1 MEKSRHQEY
10 VIFLFLMGCKA
21 IDDTVCRP
29 PQRLGNL
36 HSTLVSELTST
47 SGPEKSGSCSFNSEG
62 FQGYPSS
69 TPPIGDEGE
78 INKAVWFPAPAEFGE
93 NQESDFD
100 RSNPISQSN
109 KRYRAAEM
117 STETMRPS
125 QVSQQIS
132 KHQSLASTNNCMDLQ
147 PATVASEARP
157 KKSIR
162 LMGTWMGLEVE
173 PSQFNNMK
181 HSQLVSQDH
190 IYRNQNEIDELS
202 ERRNGIGSRSVFR
215 MSLNP
220 PRGATI
226 VPELISTEEKV
237 LQSSKKCNSERLN
250 SEKKMFTLA
259 IKSRTQPAELSTNL
273 QLGEPQEEE
282 MLVKENLVRAN
293 SRAREPSQP
302 QFCPSRKH
310 NVIQKYKKQ

>member
-1 MEKSRHQEY
+1 
-10 VIFLFLMGCKA
+10 MGCNA

-36 HSTLVSELTST
+36 HSTLVSELTSD
-47 SGPEKSGSCSFNSEG
+47 SCSFNSEG
-62 FQGYPSS
+62 FEGSPSS
-69 TPPIGDEGE
+69 TPLIRDEGG
-78 INKAVWFPAPAEFGE
+78 INNAVWFPAPAEFGE

-132 KHQSLASTNNCMDLQ
+132 KNQSLASTNNCMDLQ

-181 HSQLVSQDH
+181 HSQLD
-190 IYRNQNEIDELS
+190 
-202 ERRNGIGSRSVFR
+202 VFE
-215 MSLNP
+215 S
-220 PRGATI
+220 
-226 VPELISTEEKV
+226 
-237 LQSSKKCNSERLN
+237 
-250 SEKKMFTLA
+250 
-259 IKSRTQPAELSTNL
+259 
-273 QLGEPQEEE
+273 
-282 MLVKENLVRAN
+282 
-293 SRAREPSQP
+293 PSWSDDSAGVDQ
-302 QFCPSRKH
+302 
-310 NVIQKYKKQ
+310 Y

>member
-173 PSQFNNMK
+173 PTFRTEK
-181 HSQLVSQDH
+181 WYWLEKRIQD
-190 IYRNQNEIDELS
+190 
-202 ERRNGIGSRSVFR
+202 VFE
-215 MSLNP
+215 S
-220 PRGATI
+220 
-226 VPELISTEEKV
+226 
-237 LQSSKKCNSERLN
+237 
-250 SEKKMFTLA
+250 
-259 IKSRTQPAELSTNL
+259 
-273 QLGEPQEEE
+273 
-282 MLVKENLVRAN
+282 
-293 SRAREPSQP
+293 PSWSDDSAGVDQ
-302 QFCPSRKH
+302 
-310 NVIQKYKKQ
+310 Y